1 MLEAGLAREDKS
13 MTWSKQYYRVN
24 SGHRPGAVEL
34 GVESAILLPCIQKI
48 LCLALLWL
56 WKRKMK
62 VEMLKVEVLLGE
74 R

>member
-1 MLEAGLAREDKS
+1 
-13 MTWSKQYYRVN
+13 MTWSKQHYRVN

>member
-1 MLEAGLAREDKS
+1 

-24 SGHRPGAVEL
+24 SEHRPGAGAVEL